1 MEGTY
6 ALPEAQRDRFMAR
19 VSVGYPVEAAE
30 IAMLNSHTASTPLDD
45 LEPVA
50 DAAEIRKLIG
60 IVGQVYVSEAVQRY
74 TVALTSATRRSGELT
89 LGASPRSTLHLVR
102 AAKAK
107 AAIAGRDYVL
117 PDDVRQLAQPVLAH
131 RLLPSVEAAM
141 SGRSTS
147 AILDAV
153 LESVPVPEGTH
164 P

>member
-1 MEGTY
+1 M
-6 ALPEAQRDRFMAR
+6 
-19 VSVGYPVEAAE
+19 
-30 IAMLNSHTASTPLDD
+30 
-45 LEPVA
+45 
-50 DAAEIRKLIG
+50 
-60 IVGQVYVSEAVQRY
+60 SEAVQRY

-89 LGASPRSTLHLVR
+89 LGASPRATLHLVR

-141 SGRSTS
+141 SGRSTTT
-147 AILDAV
+147 ILEAV
-153 LESVPVPEGTH
+153 LEQVPVPEGGR

>member
-30 IAMLNSHTASTPLDD
+30 IAMLDNHTGHNPLDD

-50 DAAEIRKLIG
+50 DAAEIRKLVG
-60 IVGQVYVSEAVQRY
+60 IVNDVYVSAAVQRY
-74 TVALTSATRRSGELT
+74 TVALISATRRSGELT

-102 AAKAK
+102 AAKAM
-107 AAIAGRDYVL
+107 AAMQARDYVL
-117 PDDVRQLAQPVLAH
+117 PDDVRSLAQPVLAH

-147 AILDAV
+147 AILGGIVDA
-153 LESVPVPEGTH
+153 VPVPEGTRT
-164 P
+164 